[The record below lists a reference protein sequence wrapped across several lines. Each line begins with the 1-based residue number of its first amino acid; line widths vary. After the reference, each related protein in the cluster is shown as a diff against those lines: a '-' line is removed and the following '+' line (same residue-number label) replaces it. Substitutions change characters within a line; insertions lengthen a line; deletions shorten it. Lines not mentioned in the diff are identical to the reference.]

1 MKKSYFLIALTVVI
15 SFFSNSCLFSQEIY
29 RLSEKEA
36 RQFAFEHNYDLINSV
51 KDIEIAKETV
61 KEYLSAG
68 FPQLNAN
75 IVYNDYLARP
85 TFIIPEGSFGPGSPE
100 QKVQFGT
107 KYTGYG
113 EVILNQLL
121 FDGRYILG
129 VQASK
134 KLVDKSQ
141 KEYRQKELDIEKEVS
156 LAYSTVL
163 VSEENNKILDTTLKE
178 MKKMLY
184 ETRETHKAGFLEDI
198 DVDQLELIV
207 SDLEASVVTSENQ
220 TELAYS
226 YLKFIL
232 GLKLNDSIVLTNS
245 IDEILKDVNHTALI
259 NENFDYSDN
268 IDYKILK
275 TQEELA
281 VMRLKAAKS
290 EYYPTLNAFMT
301 YQSQAQRNEWDFFDS
316 QGVWFPTSIL
326 GIEMNIPIW
335 SSGYRSSRVQQ
346 EKLNLEKV
354 QTLDDKLKT
363 GLTIQ
368 ARQAKTDFTNAYFIY
383 QNRAG
388 SLKTAEK
395 IYRTTTIKFKEGL
408 SSSLDLLQAHN
419 QFLVS
424 ESDLMISIL
433 DLLERKLEL
442 EKLLNKN

>member
-1 MKKSYFLIALTVVI
+1 MKKSYFLIALTVLL
-15 SFFSNSCLFSQEIY
+15 SFFSKPCLFSQEIY

-36 RQFAFEHNYDLINSV
+36 RQFAFEHNYDLINSI
-51 KDIEIAKETV
+51 KDIEIARKTV

-75 IVYNDYLARP
+75 IAYNDYLARP

-113 EVILNQLL
+113 EIILNQLL

-141 KEYRQKELDIEKEVS
+141 KEYRSKELDIEKEVS
-156 LAYSTVL
+156 LAYTTVL
-163 VSEENNKILDTTLKE
+163 VSEENNKILDTTLKK
-178 MKKMLY
+178 MKHMLY
-184 ETRETHKAGFLEDI
+184 ETRETHKAGFLEDT

-207 SDLEASVVTSENQ
+207 ADLEASVITSENQ

-245 IDEILKDVNHTALI
+245 IDEILKNVNHTALV
-259 NENFDYSDN
+259 NEKFDYNNN
-268 IDYKILK
+268 INYKILK

-281 VMRLKAAKS
+281 LMKLKAAKS

-301 YQSQAQRNEWDFFDS
+301 YQSQAQRNKWDFFDS

-354 QTLDDKLKT
+354 QTLDDQLKT

-368 ARQAKTDFTNAYFIY
+368 ANQAKTDFTNAYLVF
-383 QNRAG
+383 QNKAG
-388 SLKTAEK
+388 SLETAEK
-395 IYRTTTIKFKEGL
+395 IFRKTTIKFKEGL
-408 SSSLDLLQAHN
+408 ASSLDLLQAHN

-442 EKLLNKN
+442 EKLLNRN

>member
-1 MKKSYFLIALTVVI
+1 MKKSAFIIALAVI
-15 SFFSNSCLFSQEIY
+15 IATIKPAFSPAQEVY

-36 RQFAFEHNYDLINSV
+36 RQFAFEHNYDLINSI
-51 KDIEIAKETV
+51 KDIEIAKKTV

-68 FPQLNAN
+68 FPQLNAS

-85 TFIIPEGSFGPGSPE
+85 TFIIPEGAFGPGSPQ

-107 KYTGYG
+107 KYVGYG

-134 KLVDKSQ
+134 KLVDKS
-141 KEYRQKELDIEKEVS
+141 RQEFRKKELDIEKEVS
-156 LAYSTVL
+156 LAYATVL

-184 ETRETHKAGFLEDI
+184 ETRETYKAGFLEDT
-198 DVDQLELIV
+198 DVDQIELIV
-207 SDLEASVVTSENQ
+207 ADLEASVITSENQ
-220 TELAYS
+220 TEIAYS

-232 GLKLNDSIVLTNS
+232 GLKLQDSVVLTNNIS
-245 IDEILKDVNHTALI
+245 EILKDVNHSVLI
-259 NENFDYSDN
+259 NEAFNYNNN
-268 IDYKILK
+268 IEYKILK

-281 VMRLKAAKS
+281 VMRLKAARS
-290 EYYPTLNAFMT
+290 EYFPTLSAFMT
-301 YQSQAQRNEWDFFDS
+301 YQSQAQRNEWDFFNS

-326 GIEMNIPIW
+326 GIEMNIPIL

-354 QTLDDKLKT
+354 QVMDDQLRT
-363 GLTIQ
+363 GLSIK
-368 ARQAKTDFTNAYFIY
+368 ARQAKSDFNNAYLVF
-383 QNRAG
+383 QNKAQ
-388 SLKTAEK
+388 SLETAEK
-395 IYRTTTIKFKEGL
+395 IYKKTTIKFKEGL

-433 DLLERKLEL
+433 DLLDRKLEL